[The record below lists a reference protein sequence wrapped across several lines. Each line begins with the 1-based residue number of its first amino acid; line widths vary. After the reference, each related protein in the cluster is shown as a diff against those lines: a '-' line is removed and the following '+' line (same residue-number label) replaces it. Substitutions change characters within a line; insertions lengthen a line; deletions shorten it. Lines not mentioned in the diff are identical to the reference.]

1 MEKVEKKLT
10 RFRATLKNKRKL
22 SLPVFINQFQQQWAE
37 QHGGGGG
44 GGGSGGLG
52 DSVGGGSLTSIPP
65 AVDREGRRGLSP
77 TGLNLSFTPLEVGRE
92 RGHSIGG
99 SPYSTLSRTGAPCPY
114 PCHINLI
121 TSVSSPGGTTQ
132 LVPGTPPFPMVHLC
146 FPGEYRPNVTL
157 YTDF

>member
-37 QHGGGGG
+37 QHGGGSGG
-44 GGGSGGLG
+44 GGGSSGLDGG
-52 DSVGGGSLTSIPP
+52 VGGGSLTSIPP
-65 AVDREGRRGLSP
+65 AVDRDGRRGISP
-77 TGLNLSFTPLEVGRE
+77 TSLNLSFTPLEVGRE

-132 LVPGTPPFPMVHLC
+132 LVPGTPPFPIVCLN
-146 FPGEYRPNVTL
+146 FPGECRPRLSV
-157 YTDF
+157 YT

>member
-37 QHGGGGG
+37 QHGSSALGGGG
-44 GGGSGGLG
+44 GLDGGTAS
-52 DSVGGGSLTSIPP
+52 SSTSFGSLTSIPP
-65 AVDREGRRGLSP
+65 AIERDGRRGLSP
-77 TGLNLSFTPLEVGRE
+77 TNLNLNFTPLEVGRE

-99 SPYSTLSRTGAPCPY
+99 SPYSTLYRTGGPCPY

-132 LVPGTPPFPMVHLC
+132 LVPGTPPFPTVRLSL
-146 FPGEYRPNVTL
+146 PGESWGS
-157 YTDF
+157 